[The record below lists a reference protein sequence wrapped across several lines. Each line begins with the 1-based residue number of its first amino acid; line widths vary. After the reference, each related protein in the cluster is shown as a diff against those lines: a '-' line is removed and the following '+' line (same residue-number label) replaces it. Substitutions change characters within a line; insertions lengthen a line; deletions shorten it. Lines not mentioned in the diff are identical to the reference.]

1 MKRNVILKQR
11 EVGKLLQQENIDFT
25 YIKRGVYIVLQSQS
39 GDKEYLIDVC
49 GLTKRELLK
58 RIKLIRE
65 YGIDALNVSGVKCG
79 VKCRNRLQRENQY
92 AIMDNKR

>member
-65 YGIDALNVSGVKCG
+65 HGVDALNVSGVKCG
-79 VKCRNRLQRENQY
+79 VKCRNCLQREKQY

>member
-1 MKRNVILKQR
+1 MKRNAILKQR
-11 EVGKLLQQENIDFT
+11 ELGKLLQQENIDFT

-65 YGIDALNVSGVKCG
+65 HGIDALNVSGVKCG
-79 VKCRNRLQRENQY
+79 VKCRNIACNGKNTML
-92 AIMDNKR
+92 

>member
-79 VKCRNRLQRENQY
+79 VKCRNRLQREKQY